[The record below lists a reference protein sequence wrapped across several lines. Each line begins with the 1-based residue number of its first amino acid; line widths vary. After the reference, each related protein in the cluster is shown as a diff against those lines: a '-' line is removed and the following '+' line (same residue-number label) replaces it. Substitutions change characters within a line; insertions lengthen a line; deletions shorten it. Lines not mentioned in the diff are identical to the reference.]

1 MLPGINQWGFP
12 GDLPVTEAMTLAH
25 RIGFSAFEVCV
36 GNQGPTSLGLSEKE
50 ATAIRKHAEY
60 LGIALCS
67 VANGMGWEY
76 QLTSPDASNREK
88 AKETV
93 AQTLQVAAWLGA
105 DAILVVPGVCD
116 DATVY
121 DVALENALASVR
133 ELAGTAEKLKVS
145 IAIENVWNK
154 FLLSPVEMRDF
165 IDQCESEYVGAY
177 FDTGNIM
184 LYGHPEQWIRIL
196 GNRIRAI
203 HLKDFRRAVGN
214 LDGFVMLMEGDVNW
228 PAVMAA
234 LREIDYSRALTA
246 EYWPYKHSLEAMLRH
261 VLASEQA
268 ILAL

>member
-12 GDLPVTEAMTLAH
+12 GDLPVTEAITLAH
-25 RIGFSAFEVCV
+25 HIGFSAFEVCV
-36 GNQGPTSLGLSEKE
+36 GDQGPTPLDLTEKDV
-50 ATAIRKHAEY
+50 TAIRNHADS

-76 QLTSPDASNREK
+76 HLTSQDASNREK

-93 AQTLQVAAWLGA
+93 ARTLQVAAWLGA
-105 DAILVVPGVCD
+105 DAVLVVPGVCD
-116 DATVY
+116 EKTPY

-133 ELAGTAEKLKVS
+133 ELADTAEKLKVS
-145 IAIENVWNK
+145 IAVENVWNK

-165 IDQCESEYVGAY
+165 IDRCESEFVGAY

-184 LYGHPEQWIRIL
+184 LYGAPEQWIRIL

-228 PAVMAA
+228 PEVMAA
-234 LREIDYSRALTA
+234 LREIDYDRALTA

-261 VLASEQA
+261 VLVSEQA